1 MMFGKKKTLTYSD
14 EEIQQILANPVR
26 SSGDV
31 LIERAEK
38 NKIFSDEDEVTGLI
52 ADKEE
57 KKVIIYFLVFTLVI
71 FLVLV
76 VLYYMGYGISLYG
89 FLRGGK

>member
-14 EEIQQILANPVR
+14 EEIQNLLTNPVK
-26 SSGDV
+26 SSGEV

-52 ADKEE
+52 GDKEE
-57 KKVIIYFLVFTLVI
+57 KKLIIYFLVFTLAI

-89 FLRGGK
+89 VLRGGK

>member
-1 MMFGKKKTLTYSD
+1 MFGKKKALTYSD
-14 EEIQQILANPVR
+14 EEIRNLLTNPVK
-26 SSGDV
+26 SSGEV

-52 ADKEE
+52 GDKEE
-57 KKVIIYFLVFTLVI
+57 KKLIIYFLVFTLAI

-89 FLRGGK
+89 VLRGGK

>member
-1 MMFGKKKTLTYSD
+1 MFGKKKTLTYSD
-14 EEIQQILANPVR
+14 EEIQNLLTNPVK
-26 SSGDV
+26 SSGEV

-52 ADKEE
+52 GDKEE
-57 KKVIIYFLVFTLVI
+57 KKFIIYFLVFTLAI

-76 VLYYMGYGISLYG
+76 VLYYTGYGISLYG
-89 FLRGGK
+89 VLRGGK

>member
-1 MMFGKKKTLTYSD
+1 MFGKKKMLTYSD
-14 EEIQQILANPVR
+14 EEIQNFITNPVK
-26 SSGDV
+26 SSGEV

-38 NKIFSDEDEVTGLI
+38 NKIFSDEDEVTELI
-52 ADKEE
+52 GDKEE
-57 KKVIIYFLVFTLVI
+57 KKLIIYFLVFTLAI

-89 FLRGGK
+89 VLRGGK

>member
-1 MMFGKKKTLTYSD
+1 MFGKKKTLTYSD
-14 EEIQQILANPVR
+14 EEIQNLLTNPVK
-26 SSGDV
+26 SSGEV

-52 ADKEE
+52 GDKEE
-57 KKVIIYFLVFTLVI
+57 KKLIIYFLAFTLAI

-89 FLRGGK
+89 VLRGGK

>member
-1 MMFGKKKTLTYSD
+1 MFGKKKMLTYSD
-14 EEIQQILANPVR
+14 EEIQNLLTNPEK
-26 SSGDV
+26 SSEEV

-52 ADKEE
+52 GDKEE
-57 KKVIIYFLVFTLVI
+57 KKLIIYFLVFTLAI

-89 FLRGGK
+89 VLRGGK

>member
-1 MMFGKKKTLTYSD
+1 MFGKKKMLTYSD
-14 EEIQQILANPVR
+14 EEIQNFITNPVK
-26 SSGDV
+26 SSGEI

-38 NKIFSDEDEVTGLI
+38 NKIFSDEDEVTELI
-52 ADKEE
+52 GDKEE
-57 KKVIIYFLVFTLVI
+57 KKLIIYFLVFTLAI

-89 FLRGGK
+89 VLRGGK

>member
-1 MMFGKKKTLTYSD
+1 MFGKKKPLTYSD
-14 EEIQQILANPVR
+14 EEVQQILANPVR
-26 SSGDV
+26 SSGEV

-38 NKIFSDEDEVTGLI
+38 NKIFSNEDEVTGLI

-57 KKVIIYFLVFTLVI
+57 KKVIIYFLVFTLAI

>member
-1 MMFGKKKTLTYSD
+1 MFGKKKMLTYSD
-14 EEIQQILANPVR
+14 EEIQNFITNPVK
-26 SSGDV
+26 SSGEI

-52 ADKEE
+52 GDKEE
-57 KKVIIYFLVFTLVI
+57 KKLIIYFLVFTLAI

-89 FLRGGK
+89 VLRGGK

>member
-1 MMFGKKKTLTYSD
+1 MFGKKKMLTYSD
-14 EEIQQILANPVR
+14 EEIQNLLTNPVK
-26 SSGDV
+26 SSGEV

-52 ADKEE
+52 GDKEE
-57 KKVIIYFLVFTLVI
+57 KKLIIYFLVFTLAI

-89 FLRGGK
+89 VLRGGK